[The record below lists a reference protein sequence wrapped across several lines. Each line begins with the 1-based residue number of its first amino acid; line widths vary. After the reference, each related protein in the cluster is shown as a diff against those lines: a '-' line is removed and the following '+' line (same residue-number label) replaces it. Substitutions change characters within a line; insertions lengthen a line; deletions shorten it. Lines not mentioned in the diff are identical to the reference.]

1 MADQDQRITFFREL
15 HSLYV
20 DFGDQRTGRINHTKA
35 TLFTVVANFGRD
47 PVRTVNHAF
56 TLGDFVNRV
65 HKNRALT
72 GEFLN
77 HKSVVNDFL
86 PNVDWRPK
94 GLKRNADN
102 INGPHHASAKSSW
115 LEQKQGFLAI

>member
-1 MADQDQRITFFREL
+1 MDL
-15 HSLYV
+15 
-20 DFGDQRTGRINHTKA
+20 GDQWAGGINYTEP
-35 TLFTVVANFGRD
+35 TLFTVIANFGRD

-56 TLGDFVNRV
+56 TLGNFVNRV

-86 PNVDWRPK
+86 PNVDWRPE

-102 INGPHHASAKSSW
+102 VNGTHHAGTKSSW
-115 LEQKQGFLAI
+115 LQQKQRFLAIWQWQFL